1 MAGPTVETEIV
12 DGSTDQRL
20 ARKAR
25 ERRLEVR
32 LLIADLK
39 DGKRTI
45 DDVVELLVRDDRAFD
60 LAQVV
65 SSFSDIPNTQALRA
79 LLQKEASGIAVACR
93 AMGLGSAA
101 FRTVL
106 ENAGRTP
113 GHLRRSRSA
122 TIWPAMRA

>member
-79 LLQKEASGIAVACR
+79 LFAKRGERDRRGLPRHGA
-93 AMGLGSAA
+93 GLGCIPHRS
-101 FRTVL
+101 R
-106 ENAGRTP
+106 NAGRTP
-113 GHLRRSRSA
+113 GHSGEADQPRSGQL
-122 TIWPAMRA
+122 